1 MITSLRRI
9 AFNTTLHADADL
21 DEAVPTLRHRT
32 EQQGQQ
38 VDVTYNLTLHNA
50 QFAAFEVQGTYRV
63 GFTPEAI
70 PSTELAQDTTWAY
83 FRQDTAPTLQSA
95 GFEVDGILPILNPI
109 APLPGVATPPAAT
122 TPIAVPSAPPRDQP
136 TWQGVF
142 PHRFEVARGLMRS
155 LDEVANKKR
164 QWFWSVLRIYAA
176 LLLADHLEKEPRQRE
191 GITIEVLQRDPEAFQ
206 AFFEIETGVRLKAWQ
221 GLEEDAD
228 RVFFQSLVRNL
239 LVVIHDAV
247 REDSADD
254 VNAGVYDE
262 YLQEVDEYLEEVEAS
277 QAEQDE
283 DSEQESQPF
292 TPQKPEGRLKYVL
305 DLANQV
311 MTRPPMDDKL
321 TMITFASKFTSLSM
335 GIPRHSADNAEEAAG
350 YFEVMDKE
358 GQVTHPIRYV
368 YMSNDEK
375 LGFVVE
381 AEIGDDYFAWNGF
394 DKEWLLHGGF
404 PSLKRTR
411 IYTAENEKLPELD
424 ATALDKAVAPN
435 SFRWAPESQT
445 VREVLAHLPKTLTNE
460 DLALL
465 GSLAGIDL
473 MVVTS
478 RIDNIAMLREWGKH
492 DDVRARIGV
501 VQNPLVDTDLLTQLA
516 NDKSRIV
523 RQVVATHEDCPPA
536 VWEKLSEDAWQVQ
549 ANLVQFQ
556 PLPSELVWRMVHSS
570 NGKGRAAI
578 AEKCGDL
585 PGLFEFLANDAD
597 ATVRASVAVNPATP
611 TSVLAFLRQDEN
623 EAVAELAE
631 LRFR

>member
-95 GFEVDGILPILNPI
+95 GFEVDGILPVLNPI

-191 GITIEVLQRDPEAFQ
+191 GITIEVLQHDPEAFQ
-206 AFFEIETGVRLKAWQ
+206 AFFEAETGVRLFAWQ
-221 GLEEDAD
+221 ELEEDTD

-247 REDSADD
+247 RED
-254 VNAGVYDE
+254 NAHEVTAEVYDD
-262 YLQEVDEYLEEVEAS
+262 YDQEVDEYIEEAESREIEA
-277 QAEQDE
+277 DE
-283 DSEQESQPF
+283 INDSDSEPYIPWQ
-292 TPQKPEGRLKYVL
+292 PEGRLKVVL
-305 DLANQV
+305 ELANQV
-311 MTRPPMDDKL
+311 MARPPLDENL
-321 TMITFASKFTSLSM
+321 TMISMAFTFARMAM
-335 GIPRHSADNAEEAAG
+335 GIPHHTTPEAEEAAG
-350 YFEVMDKE
+350 YFEVIAKDGK
-358 GQVTHPIRYV
+358 VTHPIRYV
-368 YMSNDEK
+368 YSSNDDR

-381 AEIGDDYFAWNGF
+381 MEIGDDYFSWSHT
-394 DKEWLLHGGF
+394 DKEYLQHGDF
-404 PSLKRTR
+404 PSLKRWFKNF
-411 IYTAENEKLPELD
+411 AANEKLPELED
-424 ATALDKAVAPN
+424 APLDAVVPPN
-435 SFRWAPESQT
+435 LWSWAPEAQT
-445 VREVLAHLPKTLTNE
+445 VREVLDHLPDTLCDE
-460 DLALL
+460 DVALL
-465 GSLAGIDL
+465 GSLVGINL
-473 MVVTS
+473 MEVS
-478 RIDNIAMLREWGKH
+478 RRIDNLEMLREWAKR

-501 VQNPLVDTDLLTQLA
+501 VQNPLVDIDLLTQLA
-516 NDKSRIV
+516 QDKSRFV
-523 RQVVATHEDCPPA
+523 RQVVATHEDCPPT

-556 PLPSELVWRMVHSS
+556 PLPPELIWRMVHSS

-578 AEKCGDL
+578 AEKCKDL

-611 TSVLAFLRQDEN
+611 DSVLRFLQQDEN